1 MIKRCCS
8 RLIHKYVSAE
18 GAHSPGCMVTDV
30 DSDQIQEVHMN
41 VVGII
46 AEYNPFQS
54 GHAYHIR
61 QAKELAKADYVV
73 VILSGD
79 FVQRGEPAIFDKY
92 SRTQDALNGGADLV
106 FELPVR
112 FSLSSAG
119 DFAYGGISALN
130 SLGFVTH
137 VCFGSEQGEIDSFL
151 EVAETLDQEDNSRSE
166 FNTILTD
173 KLKNGSSYPD
183 ARAQA
188 LMNIIGDTDLDEC
201 FFSMPNNI
209 LGIEYCLAIRK
220 LKSPIIPLTI
230 LRDGQDYRDATNPS
244 MRRYPSSTAIRAGIT
259 QSNTPHLTLND
270 FSDIISYRFRELL
283 RDDAGSSDRNIVT
296 ESGKDLS
303 GDIYGRIKNEIDSF
317 TCAEDLIEKC
327 RTKAFTDSRLRR
339 CLLQSCIGIKKTD
352 NSMPYLH
359 LLGLNT
365 KAGHLLK
372 DLRGAGIDEQEGEA
386 PSGAVHILTRLA
398 ADLPRLD
405 SDARKLYEEDLFAAD
420 IYRYVF
426 QRKYRVTLPN
436 EYQQAPV
443 VVDR

>member
-1 MIKRCCS
+1 
-8 RLIHKYVSAE
+8 
-18 GAHSPGCMVTDV
+18 
-30 DSDQIQEVHMN
+30 MN

-46 AEYNPFQS
+46 AEYNPFHS

-61 QAKELAKADYVV
+61 QAKEMADADYVV

-119 DFAYGGISALN
+119 DFAHGGISALD

-137 VCFGSEQGEIDSFL
+137 VCFGSEQGEIDRFL
-151 EVAETLDQEDNSRSE
+151 EVAEILEREDDTSGE
-166 FNTILTD
+166 FNSVLTD
-173 KLKNGSSYPD
+173 RLKAGASYAE

-188 LMNIIGDTDLDEC
+188 LMAVIGDEGPDES
-201 FFSMPNNI
+201 FFAMPNNI

-220 LKSPIIPLTI
+220 LKSRLVPLTVM
-230 LRDGQDYRDATNPS
+230 RDGQDYRDSTNPS
-244 MRRYPSSTAIRAGIT
+244 MRRYPSSTAIRAGIA
-259 QSNTPHLTLND
+259 QSNTPHLTLDD
-270 FSDIISYRFRELL
+270 FSDIICYKFRELI
-283 RDDAGSSDRNIVT
+283 RDEAQMKDRQRVT
-296 ESGKDLS
+296 GSGKDLS
-303 GDIYGRIKNEIDSF
+303 DDLYGRIKNEIENF
-317 TCAEDLIEKC
+317 TGAEDLIERC
-327 RTKAFTDSRLRR
+327 RTKAFTDSRIRR

-352 NSMPYLH
+352 ISMPYLH

-365 KAGHLLK
+365 GAGHLLK
-372 DLRGAGIDEQEGEA
+372 ELRGADIDEQPGDVR
-386 PSGAVHILTRLA
+386 PGTVRILTRLA

-405 SDARKLYEEDLFAAD
+405 KEAKKLFEEDLFAAD

-436 EYQQAPV
+436 EFQQAPV
-443 VVDR
+443 VVDKD

>member
-1 MIKRCCS
+1 
-8 RLIHKYVSAE
+8 
-18 GAHSPGCMVTDV
+18 
-30 DSDQIQEVHMN
+30 MN

-46 AEYNPFQS
+46 AEYNPFHS

-130 SLGFVTH
+130 SLGFITH
-137 VCFGSEQGEIDSFL
+137 VCFGSEQGDIDSFI
-151 EVAETLDQEDNSRSE
+151 EVAGALEREDRSE
-166 FNTILTD
+166 SDFNTILTD
-173 KLKNGSSYPD
+173 RLKNGASYPD

-209 LGIEYCLAIRK
+209 LGIEYCLALKK
-220 LKSPIIPLTI
+220 LCSPIIPLTT

-244 MRRYPSSTAIRAGIT
+244 MRRYPSSTAIRAGII

-270 FSDIISYRFRELL
+270 FSDIISYRFREIM
-283 RDDAGSSDRNIVT
+283 SS
-296 ESGKDLS
+296 EKPAGKDLN
-303 GDIYGRIKNEIDSF
+303 DDLFGRIKNEIDEF
-317 TCAEDLIEKC
+317 TCADDLIEKC
-327 RTKAFTDSRLRR
+327 QTKAFTKSRLRR
-339 CLLQSCIGIKKTD
+339 CLLQSCIGLKETD
-352 NSMPYLH
+352 KSMPYLH

-365 KAGHLLK
+365 KASHLLK
-372 DLRGAGIDEQEGEA
+372 ELRGADIDEPPVKTDPA
-386 PSGAVHILTRLA
+386 AINIVTRLA
-398 ADLPRLD
+398 ADLPDL
-405 SDARKLYEEDLFAAD
+405 SDEARALYETDLFAAD

-443 VVDR
+443 VVDREIIPYDMM